1 VFGQRSRSNAR
12 EGVGCCFDVA
22 NSSRWSQKCP
32 WLPSVQLRVGLLP
45 CGASLL
51 ALASSFLEVCLMS
64 GCIGIMDDALVAVG
78 VGPLVFLY
86 QRRQKQNLIR
96 KLEVIRMMNHHVR
109 NSLQL
114 ICHATSVLQQEDVT
128 RKVRGAVER
137 IEWAL
142 REVLPRPKRRG

>member
-1 VFGQRSRSNAR
+1 
-12 EGVGCCFDVA
+12 
-22 NSSRWSQKCP
+22 
-32 WLPSVQLRVGLLP
+32 
-45 CGASLL
+45 
-51 ALASSFLEVCLMS
+51 MS

-86 QRRQKQNLIR
+86 QRRQKQNIIR

-109 NSLQL
+109 NSLH
-114 ICHATSVLQQEDVT
+114 IISHATSVLQQEDIT

-142 REVLPRPKRRG
+142 REVLPRPERRG